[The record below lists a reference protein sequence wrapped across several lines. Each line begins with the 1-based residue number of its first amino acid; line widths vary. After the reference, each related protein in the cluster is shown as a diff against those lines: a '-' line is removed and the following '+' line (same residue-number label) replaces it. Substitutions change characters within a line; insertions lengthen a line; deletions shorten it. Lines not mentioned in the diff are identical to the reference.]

1 MKKKNV
7 SSRKSY
13 GGNLVKGSVKDET
26 NDRSSD
32 GYVKK
37 EVKPENVEF
46 EGGFDTGTNEFRT
59 VCDVERVV
67 PESIIVLLARMLSCL
82 PQGTDMGML
91 VFGIWIV
98 RVRNT

>member
-1 MKKKNV
+1 MKKNV

-13 GGNLVKGSVKDET
+13 GGNLVKG
-26 NDRSSD
+26 D
-32 GYVKK
+32 GHVKK

-59 VCDVERVV
+59 VCNVERVV
-67 PESIIVLLARMLSCL
+67 PDSIMVLLARMLSCL
-82 PQGTDMGML
+82 PQGTDMGIL

>member
-1 MKKKNV
+1 MKKNV

-26 NDRSSD
+26 NDCSSD

-59 VCDVERVV
+59 VCNVERVV
-67 PESIIVLLARMLSCL
+67 PESIIVLVKLLAAGDRHGNVGFWNLDCEGL
-82 PQGTDMGML
+82 
-91 VFGIWIV
+91 
-98 RVRNT
+98 